1 MLGLQDALR
10 PFEVQ
15 VIFREAVP
23 GQRDQVIQVVD
34 ADGVL
39 GHGGIGFVQPLQLLG
54 GNGGHR
60 LGQLG
65 FLHRGAQFH
74 QLLSRLG
81 VLFFSGLPKETHD
94 YNPFW
99 GRRIT

>member
-15 VIFREAVP
+15 VIFGETVP
-23 GQRDQVIQVVD
+23 GQGDQVIQVVD
-34 ADGVL
+34 ADGVF
-39 GHGGIGFVQPLQLLG
+39 GHGGIGFVQPLQLFG

-65 FLHRGAQFH
+65 FLHRGPQFH
-74 QLLSRLG
+74 QLLGRLG
-81 VLFFSGLPKETHD
+81 VLFFSGLPKKTHKD
-94 YNPFW
+94 NPFL
-99 GRRIT
+99 GRRIS